1 MNMLAETVRYRKMDT
16 HGDDLTQSTV
26 QVVQSKKGQR
36 SAVLV
41 MFSMLVKP
49 K

>member
-1 MNMLAETVRYRKMDT
+1 MKMLAETVRYRKMDT
-16 HGDDLTQSTV
+16 HGDNLTQSTV
-26 QVVQSKKGQR
+26 QVVESKKGQR

-41 MFSMLVKP
+41 MFSMQDKP